1 MRAQFNLDKM
11 MRYFLALL
19 LSIFA
24 MWGAPALADASDIS
38 AAARSVVRV
47 IVYSSAEGQ
56 QTIVSIGSGV
66 AVARD
71 KIVTNAHVVEMV
83 SVDDSAQVI
92 IVPSD
97 GTASYR
103 ATVIAALPSKDLA
116 LLQLTTGS
124 LVPASVFAGS
134 IADGADVFA
143 IGYPASVDIA
153 LEQSEADVLRPQQP
167 VKTRGTVSSGRTSK
181 TVESLLHTAPI
192 APGNSGGPI
201 VDACG
206 RVLGINSFGSVP
218 TDGGAEF
225 YFAVSARELSSFLSN
240 RGVAFRAVSGDCRSV
255 AELTRAE
262 AELEASVR
270 AKTEK
275 EARVAAELQR
285 SREGKVRSDAE
296 HAVIA
301 ARENHLALATLLLV
315 LSAVA
320 GGAAWQFSER
330 SQRDRFK
337 AATAA
342 GVLLFASALGI
353 FAARPSFNEVDDRVR
368 AALTADAPLDE
379 LSKEGANTAVKPIAK
394 NCVLQPQRS
403 RVTMSDTADVDFTWQ
418 PNGCVNGRTQ
428 YVEGGGRWVRSFVPN
443 NDAQVSVV
451 SYAPDTKIYRIERF
465 LLGNDAMLAAREARQ
480 LYDVKTCTA
489 DPGQLTNIDNMN
501 KAIAA
506 QLPPAPNEI
515 LLFTCSGR

>member
-1 MRAQFNLDKM
+1 MDNI
-11 MRYFLALL
+11 MRYLAVFFLFLAPVLVV
-19 LSIFA
+19 
-24 MWGAPALADASDIS
+24 PAFADASDIS
-38 AAARSVVRV
+38 AASRSVVRV
-47 IVYSSAEGQ
+47 VVFSTADGQ
-56 QTIVSIGSGV
+56 QSIVSIGSGV

-71 KIVTNAHVVEMV
+71 KIVTNAHVVEMARG
-83 SVDDSAQVI
+83 DDSAQIV

-97 GTASYR
+97 GAQSYR
-103 ATVIAALPSKDLA
+103 ASVVASLSGKDLA
-116 LLQLTTGS
+116 LLQLKSGS
-124 LVPASVFAGS
+124 LVPASIFAGV

-225 YFAVSARELSSFLSN
+225 YFAISARELTTFLAN
-240 RGVAFRAVSGDCRSV
+240 RGIEFRSVRGDCRSV
-255 AELTRAE
+255 ADLTRAE
-262 AELEASVR
+262 AELEASTRV
-270 AKTEK
+270 KMDK

-301 ARENHLALATLLLV
+301 ERENYLAFAALLLV
-315 LSAVA
+315 VSALA
-320 GGAAWQFSER
+320 GGAAWQFAER
-330 SQRDRFK
+330 SQRYRFK
-337 AATAA
+337 AACAA
-342 GVLLFASALGI
+342 GAVIFVMAVGI

-368 AALTADAPLDE
+368 AVLTADAPDNAVGQ
-379 LSKEGANTAVKPIAK
+379 KTAVNSLAPVAK
-394 NCVLQPQRS
+394 TCILQPERS
-403 RVTMSDTADVDFTWQ
+403 RVTMSDTADVAFTWQ
-418 PNGCVNGRTQ
+418 SDGCVNGRTQ
-428 YVEGGGRWVRSFVPN
+428 YVENGDRWIRSFVPN
-443 NDAQVSVV
+443 NDAQISVV
-451 SYAPDTKIYRIERF
+451 SYVPETEIYRIERF
-465 LLGNDAMLAAREARQ
+465 LPGNAAMQSAREARQ

-489 DPGQLTNIDNMN
+489 DPSQRTNIENMN
-501 KAIAA
+501 KAIAS
-506 QLPPAPNEI
+506 QLPPTPNEI
-515 LLFTCSGR
+515 LLFTCSNR

>member
-1 MRAQFNLDKM
+1 MR
-11 MRYFLALL
+11 FLAALL
-19 LSIFA
+19 VFMAPMFA
-24 MWGAPALADASDIS
+24 APAFGDASDIS
-38 AAARSVVRV
+38 AASRSVVRV
-47 IVYSSAEGQ
+47 VVFSSAEGQ
-56 QTIVSIGSGV
+56 QSIVSIGSGV

-71 KIVTNAHVVEMV
+71 KVVTNAHVVELA
-83 SVDDSAQVI
+83 SSDDSVQIV

-97 GTASYR
+97 GSQSYR
-103 ATVIAALPSKDLA
+103 ATVIASLPGKDLA
-116 LLQLTTGS
+116 LLQLPS
-124 LVPASVFAGS
+124 SPLVPASVFAGVVS
-134 IADGADVFA
+134 DGADVFA

-181 TVESLLHTAPI
+181 AVESLLHTAPI

-225 YFAVSARELSSFLSN
+225 YFAISARELSSFLAN
-240 RGVAFRAVSGDCRSV
+240 RGVNFMSVRGDCRSV

-262 AELEASVR
+262 AELEASAR
-270 AKTEK
+270 AKLDK

-296 HAVIA
+296 HAVIG

-320 GGAAWQFSER
+320 GGAAWQFAER
-330 SQRDRFK
+330 GQRERLK

-342 GVLLFASALGI
+342 GAVIFAMALGI

-368 AALTADAPLDE
+368 AVLTADAPEDKLTNNDSSD
-379 LSKEGANTAVKPIAK
+379 LRKAVAK
-394 NCVLQPQRS
+394 SCVLQPQRS
-403 RVTMSDTADVDFTWQ
+403 RVTMSDTADVEFTWQ
-418 PNGCVNGRTQ
+418 PDGCVNGRTQ
-428 YVEGGGRWVRSFVPN
+428 YIESGGRWLRSFVPN
-443 NDAQVSVV
+443 NDAQISVV
-451 SYAPDTKIYRIERF
+451 SYTPETNIYRIERF
-465 LLGNDAMLAAREARQ
+465 LPGNDAMQSAREARR

-489 DPGQLTNIDNMN
+489 DPTERSNIENMN

-506 QLPPAPNEI
+506 QLPPSPNEV
-515 LLFTCSGR
+515 LLFTCSDR

>member
-1 MRAQFNLDKM
+1 MDNI
-11 MRYFLALL
+11 MRYLAVFFLFLAPVLVV
-19 LSIFA
+19 
-24 MWGAPALADASDIS
+24 PAFADASDIS
-38 AAARSVVRV
+38 AASRSVVRV
-47 IVYSSAEGQ
+47 VVFSTADGQ
-56 QTIVSIGSGV
+56 QSIVSIGSGV

-71 KIVTNAHVVEMV
+71 KIVTNAHVVEMARG
-83 SVDDSAQVI
+83 DDSAQIV

-97 GTASYR
+97 GAQSYR
-103 ATVIAALPSKDLA
+103 ASVVASLSGKDLA
-116 LLQLTTGS
+116 LLQLKSGS
-124 LVPASVFAGS
+124 LVPASIFAGV

-225 YFAVSARELSSFLSN
+225 YFAISARELTTFLAN
-240 RGVAFRAVSGDCRSV
+240 RGIEFRSVRGDCRSV
-255 AELTRAE
+255 ADLTRAE
-262 AELEASVR
+262 AELEASTRV
-270 AKTEK
+270 KIDK

-301 ARENHLALATLLLV
+301 ERENYLALAALLLV
-315 LSAVA
+315 VSALA
-320 GGAAWQFSER
+320 GGAAWQFAER

-337 AATAA
+337 AACAA
-342 GVLLFASALGI
+342 GAVIFVMALGI

-368 AALTADAPLDE
+368 AVLTADTPDNAVGQ
-379 LSKEGANTAVKPIAK
+379 KTAVNSLAPVAK
-394 NCVLQPQRS
+394 ICILQPERS
-403 RVTMSDTADVDFTWQ
+403 RVTMSDTADVAFTWQ
-418 PNGCVNGRTQ
+418 SDGCVNGRTQ
-428 YVEGGGRWVRSFVPN
+428 YVENGDRWIRSFVPN
-443 NDAQVSVV
+443 NDAQISVV
-451 SYAPDTKIYRIERF
+451 SYFPETEIYRIERF
-465 LLGNDAMLAAREARQ
+465 LPGNEAMQSAREARQ

-489 DPGQLTNIDNMN
+489 DQSQRTNIDNMN
-501 KAIAA
+501 KAIAT
-506 QLPPAPNEI
+506 QLPPTPNEI
-515 LLFTCSGR
+515 LLFTCSNR

>member
-1 MRAQFNLDKM
+1 M
-11 MRYFLALL
+11 MRGFAARNKCVRFMAALL
-19 LSIFA
+19 LLLAPMLS
-24 MWGAPALADASDIS
+24 APAFADASDIS
-38 AAARSVVRV
+38 AASRSVVRV
-47 IVYSSAEGQ
+47 VVFSSAEGQ

-71 KIVTNAHVVEMV
+71 KIVTNAHVVEMAKG
-83 SVDDSAQVI
+83 DDSVQIV

-97 GTASYR
+97 GAQSYR
-103 ATVIAALPSKDLA
+103 AVVSASLPAKDLA
-116 LLQLTTGS
+116 LLQLTSGA
-124 LVPASVFAGS
+124 LVPASIYAGT
-134 IADGADVFA
+134 ITDGADVFA

-225 YFAVSARELSSFLSN
+225 YFAISARELSSFLTN
-240 RGVAFRAVSGDCRSV
+240 RGVEFRSVRGDCRSV

-262 AELEASVR
+262 AELEASTR
-270 AKTEK
+270 AKMEK

-296 HAVIA
+296 HAVIGE
-301 ARENHLALATLLLV
+301 RENHLALAMVLLV
-315 LSAVA
+315 MSAVA
-320 GGAAWQFSER
+320 GGAAWQFAER
-330 SQRDRFK
+330 EQRDRFK

-342 GVLLFASALGI
+342 GVLLFATAIGI

-368 AALTADAPLDE
+368 AALTADAPDKVI
-379 LSKEGANTAVKPIAK
+379 SKKVGRVDKTVTKT
-394 NCVLQPQRS
+394 CVLQPQRS
-403 RVTMSDTADVDFTWQ
+403 RVTMSDTSDVKFTWQ
-418 PNGCVNGRTQ
+418 KDGCVNGRTQ
-428 YVEGGGRWVRSFVPN
+428 YVDSGGRWVRSFVPN
-443 NDAQVSVV
+443 NDAQISVI
-451 SYAPDTKIYRIERF
+451 SYAPDTDIYRIERF
-465 LLGNDAMLAAREARQ
+465 LPGNDAMASAREARQ

-489 DPGQLTNIDNMN
+489 DPGQLTNIENMN

-506 QLPPAPNEI
+506 QLPADPNEI
-515 LLFTCSGR
+515 LLFTCSGG

>member
-1 MRAQFNLDKM
+1 
-11 MRYFLALL
+11 MRYIAMLFLCLA
-19 LSIFA
+19 S
-24 MWGAPALADASDIS
+24 MWAAPAFADASDIS
-38 AAARSVVRV
+38 AASRSVVRV

-56 QTIVSIGSGV
+56 QNIVSIGSGV
-66 AVARD
+66 VVARD
-71 KIVTNAHVVEMV
+71 KIITNAHVVEMA
-83 SVDDSAQVI
+83 SLDDSVQIV

-97 GTASYR
+97 GTQSFR
-103 ATVIAALPSKDLA
+103 ATVSASLPGKDLA
-116 LLQLTTGS
+116 LLQLTSGA
-124 LVPASVFAGS
+124 LVPASIFAGT
-134 IADGADVFA
+134 AEDGADVFA
-143 IGYPASVDIA
+143 IGYPASVDVA

-181 TVESLLHTAPI
+181 SVESLLHTAPI

-201 VDACG
+201 VDVCG

-225 YFAVSARELSSFLSN
+225 YFAISARELSSFLTS
-240 RGVAFRAVSGDCRSV
+240 RGIEFRSVRGQCRSV

-262 AELEASVR
+262 AELEASTR
-270 AKTEK
+270 AKMER
-275 EARVAAELQR
+275 EARVASELQR

-296 HAVIA
+296 HAVIGE
-301 ARENHLALATLLLV
+301 RENHLALAGLLLV

-330 SQRDRFK
+330 DQRDRFK

-342 GVLLFASALGI
+342 GAVLFAMALGI

-368 AALTADAPLDE
+368 AVLTADADIPGDE
-379 LSKEGANTAVKPIAK
+379 AAVKGTDATEAQAK
-394 NCVLQPQRS
+394 ICVLQPQRS
-403 RVTMSDTADVDFTWQ
+403 RVTMSDTADVEFTWQ
-418 PNGCVNGRTQ
+418 PDGCVNGRTQ
-428 YVEGGGRWVRSFVPN
+428 YVETAGRWVRSFVPN
-443 NDAQVSVV
+443 NDAQISVI
-451 SYAPDTKIYRIERF
+451 SYAPETDIYRIERF
-465 LLGNDAMLAAREARQ
+465 LPGNDAMQSAREARQ

-489 DPGQLTNIDNMN
+489 DQSQLTNIDNMN

-515 LLFTCSGR
+515 LLFTCSDR

>member
-1 MRAQFNLDKM
+1 MDNI
-11 MRYFLALL
+11 MRYLAVFFLFLAPVLVV
-19 LSIFA
+19 
-24 MWGAPALADASDIS
+24 PAFADASDIS
-38 AAARSVVRV
+38 AASRSVVRV
-47 IVYSSAEGQ
+47 VVFSTADGQ
-56 QTIVSIGSGV
+56 QSIVSIGSGV

-71 KIVTNAHVVEMV
+71 KIVTNAHVVEMARG
-83 SVDDSAQVI
+83 DDSAQIV

-97 GTASYR
+97 GAQSYR
-103 ATVIAALPSKDLA
+103 ASVVASLPGKDLA
-116 LLQLTTGS
+116 LLQLKSGS
-124 LVPASVFAGS
+124 LVPASIFAGV

-225 YFAVSARELSSFLSN
+225 YFAISARELTTFLAN
-240 RGVAFRAVSGDCRSV
+240 RGIEFRSVRGDCRSV
-255 AELTRAE
+255 ADLTRAE
-262 AELEASVR
+262 AELEASTRV
-270 AKTEK
+270 KIDK

-296 HAVIA
+296 HSVIA
-301 ARENHLALATLLLV
+301 ERENYLAFAALLLV
-315 LSAVA
+315 VSALA
-320 GGAAWQFSER
+320 GGAAWQFAER
-330 SQRDRFK
+330 GQLDRFN
-337 AATAA
+337 AACAA
-342 GVLLFASALGI
+342 GAVIFILAVGI

-368 AALTADAPLDE
+368 AVLTADAPDNALGP
-379 LSKEGANTAVKPIAK
+379 KTAVNSLAPVAK
-394 NCVLQPQRS
+394 TCVLQPERS
-403 RVTMSDTADVDFTWQ
+403 RVTMSDTADVAFTWQ
-418 PNGCVNGRTQ
+418 SDGCVNGRTQ
-428 YVEGGGRWVRSFVPN
+428 YVENGGRWIRSFVPI
-443 NDAQVSVV
+443 NDAQISVV
-451 SYAPDTKIYRIERF
+451 SYTPETEIYRIERF
-465 LLGNDAMLAAREARQ
+465 LPGNAAMQSAREARQ

-489 DPGQLTNIDNMN
+489 DQSQRTNIENMN

-506 QLPPAPNEI
+506 QLPPTPNEI
-515 LLFTCSGR
+515 LLFTCSNR

>member
-1 MRAQFNLDKM
+1 MDNI
-11 MRYFLALL
+11 MRYLAVFFLFLAPVLVV
-19 LSIFA
+19 
-24 MWGAPALADASDIS
+24 PAFADASDIS
-38 AAARSVVRV
+38 AASRSVVRV
-47 IVYSSAEGQ
+47 VVFSTADGQ
-56 QTIVSIGSGV
+56 QSIVSIGSGV

-71 KIVTNAHVVEMV
+71 KIVTNAHVVEMARG
-83 SVDDSAQVI
+83 DDSAQIV

-97 GTASYR
+97 GAQSYR
-103 ATVIAALPSKDLA
+103 ASVVASLPGKDLA
-116 LLQLTTGS
+116 LLQLKAGS
-124 LVPASVFAGS
+124 LVPASIFAGV

-153 LEQSEADVLRPQQP
+153 LEQSEADVLRPQPP

-225 YFAVSARELSSFLSN
+225 YFAISARELTTFLAN
-240 RGVAFRAVSGDCRSV
+240 RGIEFRSVRGDCRSV
-255 AELTRAE
+255 ADLTRAE
-262 AELEASVR
+262 AELEASTRV
-270 AKTEK
+270 KMDK

-301 ARENHLALATLLLV
+301 ERENYLACAALLLV
-315 LSAVA
+315 VSALA
-320 GGAAWQFSER
+320 GGAAWQFAEGG
-330 SQRDRFK
+330 QRDRFK
-337 AATAA
+337 AACAA
-342 GVLLFASALGI
+342 GAVIFFMAVGI

-368 AALTADAPLDE
+368 AALTADAPDNAVGP
-379 LSKEGANTAVKPIAK
+379 KTAVNSLVPVAK
-394 NCVLQPQRS
+394 ICILQPERS
-403 RVTMSDTADVDFTWQ
+403 RVTMSDTADVAFTWQ
-418 PNGCVNGRTQ
+418 SDGCVNGRTQ
-428 YVEGGGRWVRSFVPN
+428 YVENGDRWIRSFVPN

-451 SYAPDTKIYRIERF
+451 SYVPETEIYRIESF
-465 LLGNDAMLAAREARQ
+465 LPGNEAMQLAREARQ

-489 DPGQLTNIDNMN
+489 DPSQRTNIENMN
-501 KAIAA
+501 KAITS
-506 QLPPAPNEI
+506 QLPPTPNEI
-515 LLFTCSGR
+515 LLFTCSNR

>member
-1 MRAQFNLDKM
+1 
-11 MRYFLALL
+11 MRYLAVFFLFLAPVLVV
-19 LSIFA
+19 
-24 MWGAPALADASDIS
+24 PAFADASDIS
-38 AAARSVVRV
+38 AASRSVVRV
-47 IVYSSAEGQ
+47 VVFSTADGQ
-56 QTIVSIGSGV
+56 QSIVSIGSGV

-71 KIVTNAHVVEMV
+71 KIVTNAHVVEMARG
-83 SVDDSAQVI
+83 DDSAQIV

-97 GTASYR
+97 GAQSYR
-103 ATVIAALPSKDLA
+103 ASVVASLSGKDLA
-116 LLQLTTGS
+116 LLQLKSGS
-124 LVPASVFAGS
+124 LVPASIFAGV

-225 YFAVSARELSSFLSN
+225 YFAISARELTTFLAN
-240 RGVAFRAVSGDCRSV
+240 RGIEFRSVRGDCRSV
-255 AELTRAE
+255 ADLTRAE
-262 AELEASVR
+262 AELEASTRV
-270 AKTEK
+270 KIDK

-301 ARENHLALATLLLV
+301 ERENYLALAALLLV
-315 LSAVA
+315 VSALA
-320 GGAAWQFSER
+320 GGAAWQFAER

-337 AATAA
+337 AACAA
-342 GVLLFASALGI
+342 GAVIFVMALGI

-368 AALTADAPLDE
+368 AVLTADTPDNAVGQ
-379 LSKEGANTAVKPIAK
+379 KTAVNSLAPVAK
-394 NCVLQPQRS
+394 ICILQPERS
-403 RVTMSDTADVDFTWQ
+403 RVTMSDTADVAFTWQ
-418 PNGCVNGRTQ
+418 SDGCVNGRTQ
-428 YVEGGGRWVRSFVPN
+428 YVENGDRWIRSFVPN
-443 NDAQVSVV
+443 NDAQISVV
-451 SYAPDTKIYRIERF
+451 SYFPETEIYRIERF
-465 LLGNDAMLAAREARQ
+465 LPGNEAMQSAREARQ

-489 DPGQLTNIDNMN
+489 DQSQRTNIDNMN
-501 KAIAA
+501 KAIAT
-506 QLPPAPNEI
+506 QLPPTPNEI
-515 LLFTCSGR
+515 LLFTCSNR